1 MTTHY
6 DDFIDA
12 IHLKKL
18 VSVTINTENKG
29 TIIRKCIPFDFGPSR
44 KYKDGLDRYHFW
56 DIDSPEGSHN
66 LSILP
71 EQLMNIGIL
80 DEEFNP
86 SDYISWTPN
95 WYIKRNWGSS
105 S

>member
-6 DDFIDA
+6 NYFIDA

-18 VSVTINTENKG
+18 VFVTINTESKG
-29 TIIRKCIPFDFGPSR
+29 TIKRKCIPFDFGPSK
-44 KYKDGLDRYHFW
+44 KYKDVLSRYHFW
-56 DIDSPEGSHN
+56 DIDSPVGSHN

-71 EQLMNIGIL
+71 EQLMNIEIL

-86 SDYISWTPN
+86 SEYVSWKPN
-95 WYIKRNWGSS
+95 WYIKRDWGISS
-105 S
+105 